1 MSVANTD
8 VDICAGH
15 GGPNVVYVEGAIK
28 RGGERVNTQDH
39 HVLCIL
45 YYDYNICLWN
55 VFYPNYNIGSLE
67 VTSVISRNIQ

>member
-8 VDICAGH
+8 VDICAGQ

-28 RGGERVNTQDH
+28 RGGGVGEH
-39 HVLCIL
+39 SGPPCIMYSVGL
-45 YYDYNICLWN
+45 YYNICLWN

-67 VTSVISRNIQ
+67 VTSVISRDI